1 MGERLLE
8 EYRRIKAANDAN
20 TGSFARDVNT
30 ASGQATAPTWADQNP
45 DPTYD
50 DPEEQAIM
58 LSRKRDP
65 TNRLMDDWY
74 RIKAEG
80 AIQDLRERKSAAIGQ
95 KNLKARNPFMRGLY
109 RGFDTLQGT
118 YQGGL
123 GMLSSLAGDE
133 PSAQQYFQAYQDE
146 MRQASENPRDNIDF
160 FSTDPK
166 TGAFGS
172 IGNFGTYA
180 AGTLGEAVPSLAESV
195 LTGIAGAALGAAVVP
210 APDPLDVATVPIG
223 AVGGVFAKGAIKKA
237 ISSAAAEYVK
247 QGVAAESAEQLARQ
261 YVGRE
266 VAKRFG
272 SAAATT
278 AVTGL
283 QEGGGMYMEGREAG
297 YDSPGTAMGLGL
309 ASGLSES
316 LLGAAPGV
324 LKSFAGRSGVDEI
337 ARREGWRAAA
347 GYLWDTVKASGEEG
361 VQEGFQEFLGS
372 LNKEIN
378 DPKSDLFNKE
388 NFMQW
393 AEAAAG
399 GALVGGAVKSGT
411 TGVELVGLRGG
422 RGGRRGADSSTD
434 PFIPQ
439 LPPGADTSEDPSNVQ
454 ARLELLKRVVD
465 EVTTGKRESFPRE
478 LAKQQG
484 LVREANNGTT
494 FIDIA
499 TGKPTTK
506 EGRLASAQQ
515 EIANLEEQLRS
526 MLGSSAD
533 EAVPPVAG
541 QMPQVTP
548 PPPPQEEISD
558 NLSPTDPSGKQEQTP
573 LYEREGEENMVAR
586 VFTHPQGFSVS
597 IFDRDAGQT
606 LPSISIFSS
615 FEQAKQ
621 HADTVVSPGQ
631 QQPPTDPLNEEALIN
646 DEEVARQAA
655 IEMERMRSAT
665 AQPAAPSL
673 DQPQSSVVQPEAIPP
688 STDPFPPSSEQ
699 VVPPAAQ
706 QPPVSQP
713 EGIPP
718 STDPFDVSLRQA
730 PQEAQVQQPQVET
743 AISGYRVQ
751 PTETEG
757 ANPFEVVAGTPL
769 PAKKI
774 SYRKQQSPESQVAK
788 QLEQEFSGT
797 NIFASFADD
806 PTFAPARQ
814 ELLKEI
820 VSRGRTF
827 DEAEALVDQASR
839 ELLGEQPRT
848 ASAANTSEDQ
858 EYDETKQEQRQ
869 YLAKYHLRDILRDSG
884 FDKDFTSENIIPLI
898 DKAESDWKAKG
909 VDDGRNWDDIRDVAN
924 KWISQQEKMN
934 QLLSGKSSEYDKL
947 PEATRTKFESAWSGN
962 DPDAMIPLIHS
973 GNKVLRSEFEKRSG
987 EKLPK
992 TAKGTKETVSRVY
1005 ARRQKPTSPDAVSV
1019 GAQGEEVQDARGTK
1033 KGGDPNVQVQTEGG
1047 QRPSEGQISPMEE
1060 QAADEAPSPVSS
1072 IRRAIEEN
1080 GGYDRNSADDVEA
1093 IRRKLYD
1100 GPNTP
1105 THADI
1110 RAVMQDMKNEAGQ
1123 KPAQENLSED
1133 KKPSAESQSDEM
1145 PSYRDWRFVPK
1156 ARNSGRIVPNKVGV
1170 KFSPSQMQSI
1180 ARWAK
1185 ERGYSVL
1192 DVKQT
1197 GITVIGKTSERLDIA
1212 KYGAAGV
1219 KAEESKAA
1227 ADRRAEN
1234 DRKADEDRK
1243 SKADGRESSK
1253 WIIDTFGADAM
1264 NDYNRNALSDFV
1276 EGVTGKF
1283 EGMISNKWSDGL
1295 VKIDAISM
1303 PEGRV
1308 DWAEVKRAYASH
1320 VSEEK
1325 LRERLKTLDY
1335 DNLRKLNRE
1344 SIIQV
1349 GDEVIKDVG
1358 GLALEELNR
1367 RMDEGSQSNQAAQSE
1382 EGDEMFTAAL
1392 AALDKILES
1401 EKNPPQPT
1409 KVGRKA
1415 AAKEATSQ
1423 VTKRGQYVLP
1433 IFPDMAEEIDRQDF
1447 VRRYRD
1453 RVLRQIKE
1461 WSSDPNDQEDIQNA
1475 IDDIAPTL
1483 SSLIS
1488 EMYRGK
1494 HKNIDDVYD
1503 SEIYDE
1509 IKDVAARFSFDETI
1523 LLAVDE
1529 ATERVLAERPVVK
1542 IGRKRQ
1548 PRKSDQTKAEAKS
1561 DMQAAHAAAKAL
1573 MEKIRNKLMS
1583 GVDPTLMAET
1593 VQVAYL
1599 YTKAGVKTFKAYVE
1613 AVTENFGDQFA
1624 RTFAPYMESGWRALH
1639 ARGVVSDPGGK
1650 VDDYLVKGSENETDQ
1665 SGDGVDGDSP
1675 VADGAGEY
1683 EGDGTAAGDSADGGG
1698 DAEGNPGQEG
1708 GGILSG
1714 GRKAS
1719 KRNGRGGST
1728 RSGSDGNTDSGE
1740 SEQGPAEAAD
1750 SEAGS
1755 NDGAVED
1762 RLAVNHVIGE
1772 DDNLAVS
1779 SLTESLR
1786 RNIKALEILKALES
1800 EGRFPDESE
1809 RKQLAQYTGWGGL
1822 SQALDSIKGERMVN
1836 GNEWNRDEAWEKKWG
1851 DAYIKI
1857 KDLLTKEEFQAAQES
1872 TENAHYTS
1880 KPIIQSLWK
1889 IAERLG
1895 YNGGRVLELGA
1906 GVGHFAGLVPS
1917 RVRGVTQFVM
1927 VERDSVSSRIAK
1939 MLYPRHEV
1947 VAGDMEEFRAVPGSV
1962 TIGIGN
1968 VPFAGGTVND
1978 SVRRYNEPLNLHNYS
1993 IARHLDAVA
2002 PGGVVVVISTHNT
2015 LDSSI
2020 KQRQFL
2026 ATKGEFIG
2034 AIRLPND
2041 AFAENAKTEVVT
2053 DILIFRRPRQ
2063 GDPSIGVRFDQ
2074 NADVIVKN
2082 KEGENITK
2090 SINKYFV
2097 DNPEMVLGMHSAKGS
2112 MYQADEYTVEST
2124 PGSLQDKLES
2134 AIERLPLN
2142 VLGKVDVAESVVAS
2156 STSVPFGRLE
2166 VRNGKVV
2173 MGFGDEFVP
2182 IEGRKFD
2189 GFPVHLTGKT
2199 GLSRAKDFIQV
2210 RDLLTDL
2217 RNVMLNESSSDD
2229 DVKKAQRKLND
2240 SYDRYVSKHGPLNA
2254 QKTNIFVRDPDYY
2267 RVLALEKENSKYNP
2281 ETKKVEVSYE
2291 KAAIFTQRVLGPQRE
2306 PDRADSTADA
2316 MSISIAWRGSID
2328 SAFVG
2333 KLLGVTPTEAESKLI
2348 EDGLAFRNPATTEL
2362 EMSDLYLSGN
2372 VRAKLNQ
2379 AKISAAEDP
2388 HYERNVEALEKVLPE
2403 DVTIRK
2409 DTVRLGATWVPESI
2423 INAFATEVLGANTR
2437 ITYNANT
2444 DAWTVP
2450 PVRASES
2457 AKAKYATERIE
2468 PHDVLSES
2476 LNLRSIKIYDKV
2488 GTGEYDAKGR
2498 EKTTQVL
2505 NEKETQAAKH
2515 RASVMRA
2522 DFEKWVLDNPEV
2534 TQVLARIYNDK
2545 YNNFVRT
2552 KYNGDF
2558 LVLPGSSPEVKLRPY
2573 QKDAIWRIINRGT
2586 SLLAHAVGS
2595 GKTYTMIGAAME
2607 MRRLGLARRPL
2618 LVVQNATLGQFA
2630 TSFQKMYPNA
2640 NVLVATK
2647 DDLGKGKRQLF
2658 LNKISTGNWD
2668 AVVMAQSTFDNM
2680 ASDPDVE
2687 RAFIQDQLDLLEEA
2701 IREEGGESNKTPTV
2715 KQLVRSKKSLKNRF
2729 DNLIGGRAKKE
2740 DNITFEDLGA
2750 DALFLDEAHAYKK
2763 PTFATKLSGLVGL
2776 NTESS
2781 ARSLSTTIKVRSV
2794 QVAHNGRNV
2803 VLATGTPVTNTLGEA
2818 WHMVNYVSP
2827 ATNAAFSSR
2836 TFDQFI
2842 ANFAQVEP
2850 TLTMNAGGQ
2859 YVYKDA
2865 IVKFRNGQQ
2874 LVEYINDSWDI
2885 VTPDALRAYMS
2896 SSESGLPELRD
2907 GKLTAITVGRT
2918 PGVEAFMDFISRVYS
2933 RYKSLTAKQ
2942 RREMSF
2948 IPALAYGAARAATL
2962 DIRLVVPSAAEE
2974 KGSKLQ
2980 KAADEI
2986 KRIYDETAESK
2997 GTQMFFSD
3005 TKNPFSMRR
3014 LEQFMGGLQIDAF
3027 EEENADVDP
3036 DAEVI
3041 EDDNE
3046 SGSFLYQELKK
3057 KLLRSGIP
3065 AEQIAFIS
3073 DAKTDKQRQALFE
3086 RVNSGD
3092 IRILIGSTAKMG
3104 VGVNVQK
3111 KLVALHHFD
3120 TPWLPA
3126 DLEQRE
3132 GRILRFGN
3140 ENKVVEIL
3148 RYAMK
3153 KTLDG
3158 AIYMGT
3164 SRKQKFIW
3172 QVLNGQIEGDS
3183 FDDPSSASMLSI
3195 EEQLAA
3201 IQDDPLFFE
3210 KIGLQNR
3217 LRELEL
3223 ERQSF
3228 YDTQQRIASSLASDK
3243 WNLQRVVETHIP
3255 MWENR
3260 VAMLKDIKD
3269 KGLIDKFSFVHE
3281 QKSFDDPKKAAEF
3294 VKGKVEQAEKYVLA
3308 NFDSLKTIDRAGGV
3322 LRLNPEQLVRFKIG
3336 PFDIVIGIEPAF
3348 ASGDGETRSIART
3361 KSFAYIDEPG
3371 GRRYDFYSGTATV
3384 PLTFFEKIQTL
3395 LDETAPNIK
3404 AEMDRAQRYR
3414 ERIAELEGLSGKTWE
3429 DQAEYDE
3436 KKARL
3441 AEIEAQML
3449 ASSGSLTS
3457 GKAEDEKP
3465 LTDEEKNVSDKL
3477 DDIND
3482 TLLQTAPDT
3491 INREMLLQATQLAFA
3506 AEQAGIDNYDRLV
3519 AFAVKQL
3526 GVDRTRAIG
3535 AYLYHAGNAA
3545 GMKGVRP
3552 TRDVL
3557 GFKGVTREQI
3567 RAFAKAAFPMLPDEQ
3582 IEAGLDIIERTG
3594 LGFDRVGFAPFG
3606 SPVPGQSLY
3615 QTNRRWHLKSRKLI
3629 QDKMGP
3635 KATSEQILGM
3645 LRKNGVNEEELYWSG
3660 LEELL
3665 GSRESVTK
3673 EEVLSA
3679 IDNGFQV
3686 GEVQLGEPYGTTE
3699 RAEAALERLAKQGIV
3714 IDRDMDGEDRWFN
3727 TNTDEFVDE
3736 SDTTGLSDEVLFDMD
3751 TVEAERAFKGGAKY
3765 RAYTIPGGKNHTEL
3779 LITLPMRE
3787 ASNAYRSPHWDQ
3799 PNVIAHLRMNERT
3812 DADGKRVMFIEE
3824 IQSDWHQEGRKK
3836 GYQKQLNTNE
3846 LIEEYDEWLA
3856 ENDLP
3861 SISADEHDAST
3872 LTSAQ
3877 NSWLADFVK
3886 RWDIAERGGLSAGVP
3901 DAPFKKSWPALAMKR
3916 AIQYAAENGFD
3927 RIAWTDGEQQAER
3940 YDLSKQVDSVLVWGD
3955 SKSGYYYD
3963 AKKNN
3968 RSLVADK
3975 GSPVNADGL
3984 ADAIGKEL
3992 AEKSI
3997 ADIEAGN
4004 RAEYSG
4010 VDLKVGGEGMK
4021 AFYDKMLPNEVNKLI
4036 KKFAVKVG
4044 QTTIKVPMDGFSTGE
4059 RRVTRTPDGWAV
4071 EVLDQGEWNE
4081 EETFDTRED
4090 AEKRIQDYRNSSEG
4104 VAVPSFDITPAMRES
4119 AIQHGQTLF
4128 QNQEQAG
4135 NAKGW
4140 TTFISATRAIVG
4152 ATNKADV
4159 STLIHEIFH
4168 PLRRF
4173 VLDRSIPVDQRFGI
4187 TDEEIAALEKYS
4199 GVTYEVD
4206 EKGVARAAWDVTS
4219 EEKAAKAWEQYW
4231 FEGKAPSK
4239 DLESLFEKIS
4249 RWMRQVYESVIEI
4262 TGGQPLP
4269 DDVRKLFDK
4278 LVQRGGGVPPGRT
4291 DTASSGRSRGEPLTS
4306 IKNEVAEE
4314 IAVRRGAVH
4323 MWDAATETQQEWLDD
4338 AESMLRSDP
4347 YIGQR
4352 LVRELNEP
4360 NGSRNLSNTEVAIL
4374 QIYYRHVNNQYEAAS
4389 DRMFTAGDRGDI
4401 VEKARLRIEVDAV
4414 EQELWNIEEAAK
4426 AAGREWGRAGVARQI
4441 VLRKDFSRAALLRR
4455 ARVANAGNPLNEQQ
4469 QEEIRK
4475 LAEQVAD
4482 LEGKLAKAEQEKMDL
4497 ERQLR
4502 ADKDINE
4509 EEKRA
4514 SETPRRPD
4522 SRKRASSVL
4531 QDFAKKFAN
4540 IFGIKPSDTDTL
4552 QQTEEERMAAEAES
4566 VVQAYVEDGV
4576 FSFGEFL
4583 AKIKQDL
4590 GSDLPMQA
4598 QVAFAS
4604 AWQKIKTQGDIP
4616 SPTVDATNAT
4626 SLTRLARRIQR
4637 ALVESGITDRD
4648 EVVDAVQESFREMDI
4663 ELTKRETMDALS
4675 GYGQFTPLSDNQT
4688 DKIIRDIN
4696 GQLQQVAKLQ
4706 DMGYE
4711 LIGDEWVKVRDGIA
4725 PSRTGGE
4732 RRTPTNEEREL
4743 IREVNEAK
4751 RRGGYKITDPESQ
4764 LRTAVDAA
4772 KRAAA
4777 NRIFDLKK
4785 AINEKKPIVAN
4796 KTSLAGQDAELDNLR
4811 KELAEW
4817 TEKYRDMF
4825 PKPEATMEQ
4834 RIAATNR
4841 VLDAEIA
4848 AVRRQLLSGDV
4859 LPKGRKEPVSTP
4871 EIEAK
4876 RARLKALREQREQ
4889 LQLMLDPN
4897 MKDKLAA
4904 KAYKAAL
4911 LKQIADYQDRKARND
4926 FDPKPKK
4933 SARILTNEE
4942 LVLKRQLEQV
4952 KNDFFRKAADYRLA
4966 NMSPV
4971 EKAWDY
4977 TKETSHLSRALMTS
4991 FDLSAVFR
4999 QGGVASFSHPKLAA
5013 MVGRDM
5019 IKALRSEQANFDIAE
5034 KIRNHPLYQFAMTAK
5049 LAITEDEQ
5057 RITKQEEAFMGRWVR
5072 WGIGK
5077 EGSAINKWSK
5087 KALSPVAAS
5096 GRAYTTYLNG
5106 MRFELFRQM
5115 VDGLGGMGKVTA
5127 DEAKVIATFVN
5138 VATGRADLG
5147 KFNQAAANM
5156 SVIFFAPRYVASRF
5170 QYLAMPFYLL
5180 PNSKIS
5186 GRVRKVI
5193 AMEYARYLGSVSLFL
5208 GSVVVFG
5215 NLLAGDDDDWL
5226 QVDLDPRSSDFL
5238 KIRIGETRI
5247 DPMAGFSQIATFT
5260 TQALYG
5266 QRKRQDGE
5274 IRDLRGEN
5282 HKPLDKDTWD
5292 VVSDFVRKKL
5302 APIPGAFIDLI
5313 AEENVIG
5320 EKETPMSVATGLFVP
5335 LSWGEVKESMQ
5346 SRGVPAGTA
5355 ISVLALLGMGG
5366 GTYGPKTKYA
5376 NSTKEER
5383 EKQLAKYLEEMEF
5396 DSKDPAYSEFLT
5408 TEQLEQVKARREE
5421 RKQDLAY
5428 AASASP
5434 NRSDYQ
5440 SDESYKKAV
5449 ASRDKAVETMRQ
5461 AKMSPN
5467 EISALLLD
5475 YWKRTSKSPYELR
5488 GGVFKLKKPVQ
5499 ERLMQLR
5506 RQFSEN

>member
-1 MGERLLE
+1 MGEKLLE
-8 EYRRIKAANDAN
+8 EYRKIKAANDAN
-20 TGSFARDVNT
+20 TGSFARNVNT
-30 ASGQATAPTWADQNP
+30 AGSQVTAPTWADQEP

-65 TNRLMDDWY
+65 TRRLMDDWY

-80 AIQDLRERKSAAIGQ
+80 EIRDLRERKSAAIGQ
-95 KNLKARNPFMRGLY
+95 KNLEARNPFMRGLY
-109 RGFDTLQGT
+109 RGFDNLQGT

-133 PSAQQYFQAYQDE
+133 TSAQQRFQAYKDE

-172 IGNFGTYA
+172 FSNFGTYA

-223 AVGGVFAKGAIKKA
+223 AVGGILGKGAIKKA
-237 ISSAAAEYVK
+237 ISNAAAEYVK
-247 QGVAAESAEQLARQ
+247 QGVATESAEQLARQ

-283 QEGGGMYMEGREAG
+283 HEGGGMYMEGREAG
-297 YDSPGTAMGLGL
+297 YDSPGTAAALGL

-337 ARREGWRAAA
+337 ARREGWKAAA
-347 GYLWDTVKASGEEG
+347 GYLWDTAKASGEEG

-411 TGVELVGLRGG
+411 TGVELARLRGG

-454 ARLELLKRVVD
+454 AKRELLERVVD
-465 EVTTGKRESFPRE
+465 EVNAGQRETFPRE
-478 LAKQQG
+478 LAKDMG
-484 LVREANNGTT
+484 LIGPKEKSTSDSRLQRAEA
-494 FIDIA
+494 
-499 TGKPTTK
+499 
-506 EGRLASAQQ
+506 
-515 EIANLEEQLRS
+515 EIARLRELENNLLAPPAQESTAQPPAEQI
-526 MLGSSAD
+526 
-533 EAVPPVAG
+533 PPVA
-541 QMPQVTP
+541 PPSSDAFEETP
-548 PPPPQEEISD
+548 APEP
-558 NLSPTDPSGKQEQTP
+558 N
-573 LYEREGEENMVAR
+573 A
-586 VFTHPQGFSVS
+586 
-597 IFDRDAGQT
+597 
-606 LPSISIFSS
+606 
-615 FEQAKQ
+615 
-621 HADTVVSPGQ
+621 Q
-631 QQPPTDPLNEEALIN
+631 QQPPVDPFNEEALIN

-665 AQPAAPSL
+665 SQPAVPPSDQQLPAAQPE
-673 DQPQSSVVQPEAIPP
+673 VVPP
-688 STDPFPPSSEQ
+688 STDPFPPAPEQ

-713 EGIPP
+713 EGMPP
-718 STDPFDVSLRQA
+718 STNPFDVPLRQA
-730 PQEAQVQQPQVET
+730 PQEAQVQQPQPQT
-743 AISGYRVQ
+743 AISDYNVQ
-751 PTETEG
+751 PTETEV
-757 ANPFEVVAGTPL
+757 ANPFEVVAATPL

-774 SYRKQQSPESQVAK
+774 SYRKQQTPPQSSDPFPVQNPIEPTPVDAVSAPTPSFQPEVSEK
-788 QLEQEFSGT
+788 
-797 NIFASFADD
+797 
-806 PTFAPARQ
+806 
-814 ELLKEI
+814 LKEAI
-820 VSRGRTF
+820 RTWKGSPSNLKRYLKVFLEGGNVEGGNVKEGVELARAFVDGVAERSKAAPTLYRGDNKDPSKNDSPYLGWTS
-827 DEAEALVDQASR
+827 DKKQAEKWAK
-839 ELLGEQPRT
+839 
-848 ASAANTSEDQ
+848 
-858 EYDETKQEQRQ
+858 EYGGTV
-869 YLAKYHLRDILRDSG
+869 Y
-884 FDKDFTSENIIPLI
+884 
-898 DKAESDWKAKG
+898 
-909 VDDGRNWDDIRDVAN
+909 
-924 KWISQQEKMN
+924 
-934 QLLSGKSSEYDKL
+934 
-947 PEATRTKFESAWSGN
+947 
-962 DPDAMIPLIHS
+962 
-973 GNKVLRSEFEKRSG
+973 
-987 EKLPK
+987 
-992 TAKGTKETVSRVY
+992 TKEGAVGLEVKSLGLFDADESEWIVPNGS
-1005 ARRQKPTSPDAVSV
+1005 QKISESPDAVS
-1019 GAQGEEVQDARGTK
+1019 GDRQREEVQDARGTR
-1033 KGGDPNVQVQTEGG
+1033 KGGGPNVEVETEGG
-1047 QRPSEGQISPMEE
+1047 QRQANAEAETQGQVSPKKKED
-1060 QAADEAPSPVSS
+1060 QAAGETPSSGSS

-1080 GGYDRNSADDVEA
+1080 GGHDRNSADDVEA

-1133 KKPSAESQSDEM
+1133 KKPSDQEELDKAALDALDAILADETQSKQKE
-1145 PSYRDWRFVPK
+1145 PK
-1156 ARNSGRIVPNKVGV
+1156 KRAAPKSDPVTDPVEID
-1170 KFSPSQMQSI
+1170 FSEL
-1180 ARWAK
+1180 K
-1185 ERGYSVL
+1185 KGL
-1192 DVKQT
+1192 N
-1197 GITVIGKTSERLDIA
+1197 
-1212 KYGAAGV
+1212 AAGV
-1219 KAEESKAA
+1219 SRTIRATDGKEVLLLEESKRGSMWSIRKLKKGSPDIVVDIRDLRSAKEAA
-1227 ADRRAEN
+1227 RRIFAGTFDEFEESRFYKN
-1234 DRKADEDRK
+1234 DAKGFVGLSNDQLVKRWPVARQDAFASTLK
-1243 SKADGRESSK
+1243 SIGLYTDGRILFKASEKDKVSLLNK
-1253 WIIDTFGADAM
+1253 FGK
-1264 NDYNRNALSDFV
+1264 
-1276 EGVTGKF
+1276 E
-1283 EGMISNKWSDGL
+1283 
-1295 VKIDAISM
+1295 

-1308 DWAEVKRAYASH
+1308 LNVAAI
-1320 VSEEK
+1320 
-1325 LRERLKTLDY
+1325 LD
-1335 DNLRKLNRE
+1335 
-1344 SIIQV
+1344 
-1349 GDEVIKDVG
+1349 
-1358 GLALEELNR
+1358 
-1367 RMDEGSQSNQAAQSE
+1367 
-1382 EGDEMFTAAL
+1382 
-1392 AALDKILES
+1392 
-1401 EKNPPQPT
+1401 
-1409 KVGRKA
+1409 GRKA
-1415 AAKEATSQ
+1415 VVKDPGKEA
-1423 VTKRGQYVLP
+1423 VE
-1433 IFPDMAEEIDRQDF
+1433 FA
-1447 VRRYRD
+1447 
-1453 RVLRQIKE
+1453 
-1461 WSSDPNDQEDIQNA
+1461 
-1475 IDDIAPTL
+1475 
-1483 SSLIS
+1483 
-1488 EMYRGK
+1488 YRGG
-1494 HKNIDDVYD
+1494 D
-1503 SEIYDE
+1503 
-1509 IKDVAARFSFDETI
+1509 
-1523 LLAVDE
+1523 
-1529 ATERVLAERPVVK
+1529 LAERQVLLKNKDGGFSLLDKVLHDTIMKKHPDAKIWIDSSDGDLASDPVAYTVDGEIVGVAMGFAVKVDQDPFLPKVLNGKYQFPDGESPKSNQPVK
-1542 IGRKRQ
+1542 IGRK
-1548 PRKSDQTKAEAKS
+1548 PRKSETTLKEAKS
-1561 DMQAAHAAAKAL
+1561 DLDAAHEALKRLKAKIDSRL
-1573 MEKIRNKLMS
+1573 TT
-1583 GVDPTLMAET
+1583 GVDPELMADV

-1599 YTKAGVKTFKAYVE
+1599 YTKANIKTFKGYVE
-1613 AVTENFGDQFA
+1613 AVIEKFGETFA
-1624 RTFAPYMESGWRALH
+1624 RDVAPYMEAGWRAMN
-1639 ARGVVSDPGGK
+1639 ARGVVSDPAGK
-1650 VDDYLVKGSENETDQ
+1650 VEDYLVKGSENETDQ

-1719 KRNGRGGST
+1719 KRNGRGGRA

-1750 SEAGS
+1750 SEPGS
-1755 NDGAVED
+1755 DDGAVED

-1851 DAYIKI
+1851 DAYNKI

-2217 RNVMLNESSSDD
+2217 RKVMLNESSSED

-2379 AKISAAEDP
+2379 AEISAAEDP
-2388 HYERNVEALEKVLPE
+2388 QYERNVEALKKVLPE
-2403 DVTIRK
+2403 DVTIKK

-2423 INAFATEVLGANTR
+2423 INAFATEILGVKTR

-2450 PVRASES
+2450 SVMASES
-2457 AKAKYATERIE
+2457 AKAKYATERIN

-2476 LNLRSIKIYDKV
+2476 LNLRSIKIYDKI

-2794 QVAHNGRNV
+2794 QSSHNGRNV

-2885 VTPDALRAYMS
+2885 VTPDALRSYMTS
-2896 SSESGLPELRD
+2896 SDTGLPELRD
-2907 GKLTAITVGRT
+2907 GKLTAITVDRT
-2918 PGVEAFMDFISRVYS
+2918 PGVEAFMDFISRLYS

-2948 IPALAYGAARAATL
+2948 IPALAYGAAKAATL
-2962 DIRLVVPSAAEE
+2962 DIRLVVPNASEE

-2986 KRIYDETAESK
+2986 KRIYDETSASK
-2997 GTQMFFSD
+2997 GTQLFFSD
-3005 TKNPFSMRR
+3005 TKNPFSMNR

-3027 EEENADVDP
+3027 EEENVDVDP
-3036 DAEVI
+3036 DAEVV

-3228 YDTQQRIASSLASDK
+3228 YDTQQRIAGSLSSDK
-3243 WNLQRVVETHIP
+3243 WSLQRIVETHIP
-3255 MWENR
+3255 MWEKR

-3269 KGLIDKFSFVHE
+3269 RGLIDKFSFEHKE
-3281 QKSFDDPKKAAEF
+3281 KSLDDPKKAADVIKKE
-3294 VKGKVEQAEKYVLA
+3294 VEKAEKFVLA
-3308 NFDSLKTIDRAGGV
+3308 NFDDLKTIDRAGGV
-3322 LRLNPEQLVRFKIG
+3322 LRLSPEQIIRFKIG
-3336 PFDIVIGIEPAF
+3336 PFDVVIGIEPAF
-3348 ASGDGETRSIART
+3348 ASGDGETRSVART
-3361 KSFAYIDEPG
+3361 KSFAYIDEPNG
-3371 GRRYDFYSGTATV
+3371 QRYDFYSGTATV

-3395 LDETAPNIK
+3395 LDETVPNIK
-3404 AEMDRAQRYR
+3404 AETDRAQRYR

-3457 GKAEDEKP
+3457 GKTEDEKP
-3465 LTDEEKNVSDKL
+3465 LTDEEKDVSDRL

-3506 AEQAGIDNYDRLV
+3506 AEQAGIDVYDRLV
-3519 AFAVKQL
+3519 AFAVKKL

-3535 AYLYHAGNAA
+3535 AYLYHAGKAA

-3567 RAFAKAAFPMLPDEQ
+3567 RAFAKAAFPYPILTDEQ

-3606 SPVPGQSLY
+3606 SPVPGQALM
-3615 QTNRRWHLKSRKLI
+3615 QQERIQVNQHLESDQAKSYRELQPDEVPEKTRIAYKLMKRYKSKPGELFPLFVSASEGGFSKGKWYAAEVKQPKI
-3629 QDKMGP
+3629 GSKNLAVRPGIHSVDLPIFAQGKPSAKGQDRVWVEIEIP
-3635 KATSEQILGM
+3635 ELNPNTQAESDSSPLLPNGM
-3645 LRKNGVNEEELYWSG
+3645 RSG
-3660 LEELL
+3660 ITGRLI
-3665 GSRESVTK
+3665 GTK
-3673 EEVLSA
+3673 EA
-3679 IDNGFQV
+3679 YDYKTN
-3686 GEVQLGEPYGTTE
+3686 PN
-3699 RAEAALERLAKQGIV
+3699 AAGANAWPIAGSMKIV
-3714 IDRDMDGEDRWFN
+3714 R
-3727 TNTDEFVDE
+3727 V
-3736 SDTTGLSDEVLFDMD
+3736 LSDEDVRKVLKSAGKDEWID
-3751 TVEAERAFKGGAKY
+3751 GSLSGEGVIEAEKW
-3765 RAYTIPGGKNHTEL
+3765 
-3779 LITLPMRE
+3779 
-3787 ASNAYRSPHWDQ
+3787 NA
-3799 PNVIAHLRMNERT
+3799 
-3812 DADGKRVMFIEE
+3812 
-3824 IQSDWHQEGRKK
+3824 
-3836 GYQKQLNTNE
+3836 
-3846 LIEEYDEWLA
+3846 
-3856 ENDLP
+3856 
-3861 SISADEHDAST
+3861 
-3872 LTSAQ
+3872 
-3877 NSWLADFVK
+3877 
-3886 RWDIAERGGLSAGVP
+3886 
-3901 DAPFKKSWPALAMKR
+3901 
-3916 AIQYAAENGFD
+3916 
-3927 RIAWTDGEQQAER
+3927 
-3940 YDLSKQVDSVLVWGD
+3940 
-3955 SKSGYYYD
+3955 
-3963 AKKNN
+3963 
-3968 RSLVADK
+3968 
-3975 GSPVNADGL
+3975 
-3984 ADAIGKEL
+3984 
-3992 AEKSI
+3992 
-3997 ADIEAGN
+3997 
-4004 RAEYSG
+4004 
-4010 VDLKVGGEGMK
+4010 
-4021 AFYDKMLPNEVNKLI
+4021 
-4036 KKFAVKVG
+4036 
-4044 QTTIKVPMDGFSTGE
+4044 
-4059 RRVTRTPDGWAV
+4059 
-4071 EVLDQGEWNE
+4071 
-4081 EETFDTRED
+4081 
-4090 AEKRIQDYRNSSEG
+4090 
-4104 VAVPSFDITPAMRES
+4104 
-4119 AIQHGQTLF
+4119 LF

-4135 NAKGW
+4135 NVKGW
-4140 TTFISATRAIVG
+4140 TTFISATRAIIG
-4152 ATNKADV
+4152 ATNKADF
-4159 STLIHEIFH
+4159 STFIHEIFH
-4168 PLRRF
+4168 PMRRF
-4173 VLDRSIPVDQRFGI
+4173 LLIRGVDPSLRNGI
-4187 TDEEIAALEKYS
+4187 TDEEVIALEKYS

-4206 EKGVARAAWDVTS
+4206 KDGVARPVWDVKA
-4219 EEKAAKAWEQYW
+4219 EERADKAWEQYW
-4231 FEGKAPSK
+4231 FEGKAPPNSN
-4239 DLESLFEKIS
+4239 LESLFQKIAQ
-4249 RWMRQVYESVIEI
+4249 WMQKIYKSVWEI
-4262 TGGQPLP
+4262 TGGEPLP

-4291 DTASSGRSRGEPLTS
+4291 DTASPGRSRKEPLTS
-4306 IKNEVAEE
+4306 VKNAVAEE
-4314 IAVRRGAVH
+4314 LAVNRGAVH

-4338 AESMLRSDP
+4338 AEGMLRSDP

-4360 NGSRNLSNTEVAIL
+4360 NGSRNLNNIEVAIL
-4374 QIYYRHVNNQYEAAS
+4374 QIYYRHVYNQFEAAS
-4389 DRMFTAGDRGDI
+4389 DRMFAAGDRGDI
-4401 VEKARLRIEVDAV
+4401 VEKARLRVQVDAI

-4469 QEEIRK
+4469 KEEIEK
-4475 LAEQVAD
+4475 LARQVAD
-4482 LEGKLAKAEQEKMDL
+4482 LEGKLAKSEQEKMDL

-4531 QDFAKKFAN
+4531 QGFAKKFAN

-4604 AWQKIKTQGDIP
+4604 AWQKIKAQGNIP
-4616 SPTVDATNAT
+4616 SPTVDANNAT
-4626 SLTRLARRIQR
+4626 SLTRIARRIQR

-4648 EVVDAVQESFREMDI
+4648 EVVDAVQESFREMEI

-4675 GYGQFTPLSDNQT
+4675 GYGQFTPLSDNAT

-4711 LIGDEWVKVRDGIA
+4711 LIGDEWVKVRDGVA
-4725 PSRTGGE
+4725 PSKTGGE
-4732 RRTPTNEEREL
+4732 RRTPTDEEREL

-4751 RRGGYKITDPESQ
+4751 RRGGYKVTDPGSQ

-4796 KTSLAGQDAELDNLR
+4796 KTSLAGQDSDLDNLR

-4876 RARLKALREQREQ
+4876 RARLEALRAQREQ

-4904 KAYKAAL
+4904 KAYMAAL

-4952 KNDFFRKAADYRLA
+4952 KDDFFRKAADYRLA

-5077 EGSAINKWSK
+5077 EGSTINKWSK

-5215 NLLAGDDDDWL
+5215 NLLAGDDDDWI

-5302 APIPGAFIDLI
+5302 APIPGAFVDLI
-5313 AEENVIG
+5313 AKENVIG
-5320 EKETPMSVATGLFVP
+5320 EKETPLSVATGLFVP

-5376 NSTKEER
+5376 NSTNEEKKKLF
-5383 EKQLAKYLEEMEF
+5383 EKDLEAIEYNTPDFGYKDLLTDKQLKQMF
-5396 DSKDPAYSEFLT
+5396 DARESKKQSVVYESLANP
-5408 TEQLEQVKARREE
+5408 Q
-5421 RKQDLAY
+5421 RKTHK
-5428 AASASP
+5428 
-5434 NRSDYQ
+5434 
-5440 SDESYKKAV
+5440 SDESFQKSV
-5449 ASRDKAVETMRQ
+5449 AERDKAIEKFRTMGLDFNDARL
-5461 AKMSPN
+5461 M
-5467 EISALLLD
+5467 LLD
-5475 YWKRTSKSPYELR
+5475 YYKRQYGSAYEMRGNNYVLR
-5488 GGVFKLKKPVQ
+5488 ESYVQ
-5499 ERLMQLR
+5499 RLRQLR
-5506 RQFSEN
+5506 KVLEQK